1 MLSRTTLCA
10 SLEPVRYHALLA
22 LALVCALVLSAGPAF
37 AAPPTAESIVVVSMQ
52 GDVRVTARNQAR
64 AVKPGA
70 IVAPPATIRTGRDGV
85 IELRQ
90 GSTTVSVAADTQI
103 DIATSSGGDGLLER
117 VVQPKG
123 NVFYDVAKRKAQ
135 KLRVETPYLVAV
147 IKGTQFNVAAQDE
160 SATVSLFEGHLE
172 IWTPDD
178 SDVVQLNA
186 GEIATRGRNDR
197 TIRVLRMDTGETI
210 RARNDAS
217 SDGTDSRLTASVAG
231 GADSNAPSA
240 LLVPSDDRPGPSG
253 GSDRPIDIVPVVGP
267 VSVAA
272 DLNASSSAALEG
284 ASVAA
289 SVDVGAVEATVGI
302 EAGPTGVGATVDT
315 TVDLGAASVDAGA
328 SVAVDLGAGTVS
340 AGVDAAV
347 DLGGVVGASVDTAA
361 TVDLA
366 NASVDV
372 GVSAAVVDVP
382 VVVDAAVSLDSSPA
396 VDVGVVAG
404 PLDAGLGVDL
414 GAGTVAVDLGTTTIE
429 TPPVV
434 PTVVDEVV
442 APLLRGLLGR

>member
-1 MLSRTTLCA
+1 MLSRTTVCT
-10 SLEPVRYHALLA
+10 SLEPVGSQTLLA
-22 LALVCALVLSAGPAF
+22 LALVCAFVFSAQPAF
-37 AAPPTAESIVVVSMQ
+37 AAPPAAESILVVSMQ

-103 DIATSSGGDGLLER
+103 DIAASSSADGLLER

-123 NVFYDVAKRKAQ
+123 NVFYDVGKRKAK
-135 KLRVETPYLVAV
+135 KLRIETPYLVAV

-217 SDGTDSRLTASVAG
+217 SDGTDSRLSASVTG
-231 GADSNAPSA
+231 GV
-240 LLVPSDDRPGPSG
+240 LSDDRPGLVDAERPDTLVPIA
-253 GSDRPIDIVPVVGP
+253 GSTN
-267 VSVAA
+267 VAS
-272 DLNASSSAALEG
+272 DLAANSSAALQSAKSAIDSPLDASVGIGSAG
-284 ASVAA
+284 ASVTA
-289 SVDVGAVEATVGI
+289 SADIDAVESTVGI
-302 EAGPTGVGATVDT
+302 EAGLT
-315 TVDLGAASVDAGA
+315 GAAATVDAGA
-328 SVAVDLGAGTVS
+328 GVAVDPGAGAVS
-340 AGVDAAV
+340 AGVDAGV
-347 DLGGVVGASVDTAA
+347 DLGGVAAASVDTAA

-366 NASVDV
+366 SASVDV
-372 GVSAAVVDVP
+372 GASAAVVDVP
-382 VVVDAAVSLDSSPA
+382 VAVDAAVSLDSSPA
-396 VDVGVVAG
+396 VDVGV
-404 PLDAGLGVDL
+404 
-414 GAGTVAVDLGTTTIE
+414 AVDLGTATIE

-442 APLLRGLLGR
+442 APLLRGPLGQ